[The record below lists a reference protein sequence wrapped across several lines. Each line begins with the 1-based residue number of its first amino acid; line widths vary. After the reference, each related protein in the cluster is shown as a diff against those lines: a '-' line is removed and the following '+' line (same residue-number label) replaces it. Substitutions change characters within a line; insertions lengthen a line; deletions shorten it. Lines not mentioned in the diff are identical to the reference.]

1 MGEIADYMRNDLI
14 DNDEKDRKEK
24 GNEKGLKLE
33 EFNSVLKAKISPKR
47 QKQPS
52 QSDVAANFNVKA
64 ESFVPKK
71 PTKSSRI
78 ETKLFEIDTKKIPYD
93 VLRKNCE
100 KNYKKSNFEAF
111 EKVAEQALL
120 DCPNFSCHVS
130 DFDRLVSQ
138 KRNEIVRFDMG
149 NPNITF
155 GPLVP
160 EVVNACPYLHNV
172 EELIYVM
179 KNFTMNDDRVVYVGD
194 E

>member
-1 MGEIADYMRNDLI
+1 MGEIADYLRNDLI
-14 DNDEKDRKEK
+14 DNDGRDRKEGK
-24 GNEKGLKLE
+24 EKRMKLQ
-33 EFNSVLKAKISPKR
+33 EFDSVLKAEVSLKR

-52 QSDVAANFNVKA
+52 QSDFNIKA

-71 PTKSSRI
+71 TTKSSRI

-100 KNYKKSNFEAF
+100 KNYKKENFEAF
-111 EKVAEQALL
+111 ELVAQKALL

-160 EVVNACPYLHNV
+160 EVVNACPYVHNV
-172 EELIYVM
+172 EELVYVM
-179 KNFTMNDDRVVYVGD
+179 KNFNMNDDRVVYVGN